1 LSNIPSY
8 TEDFIVITYA
18 VNGTYQPGFSISS
31 LLVQAQLH
39 GGGAAP
45 TLQHQNTVLIAQGQY
60 QIVTLTAQMT
70 TYIAIPLLTCAA
82 VLISSTDAHALP
94 RAILY
99 HAPSGTLPAG
109 IVQQARADLGTPPW
123 ASMVAIYAFP
133 KPSDKNYVA
142 DALTLEQQGIPA
154 NSVVFMPN
162 LPGSSFGINTHGLI
176 GI

>member
-1 LSNIPSY
+1 M
-8 TEDFIVITYA
+8 ITYV
-18 VNGTYQPGFSISS
+18 VNGSYQPGFSISS

-39 GGGAAP
+39 GGGATP
-45 TLQHQNTVLIAQGQY
+45 TLQHQNTVMIAEGQY
-60 QIVTLTAQMT
+60 QIVTFAAAMT

-82 VLISSTDAHALP
+82 VIISSTDAHALP

-99 HAPSGTLPAG
+99 HAPSGTLPAHV
-109 IVQQARADLGTPPW
+109 VQQAHLDLGSPPW

-142 DALTLEQQGIPA
+142 DAMTLEQQGIPP

-162 LPGSSFGINTHGLI
+162 LPSSDFGINTHGLI
-176 GI
+176 GL